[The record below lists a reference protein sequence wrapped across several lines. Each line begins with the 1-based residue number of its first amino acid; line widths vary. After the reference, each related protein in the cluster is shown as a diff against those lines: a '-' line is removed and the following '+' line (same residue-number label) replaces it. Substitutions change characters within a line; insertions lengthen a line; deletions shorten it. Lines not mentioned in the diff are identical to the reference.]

1 LLARVKEL
9 LKLVNSGNDAFPE
22 ILKGILFEK
31 DESGLNALHHAVR
44 SGNKLAVQWCMQN
57 GAVAYPN
64 DYEWCI
70 ESGGIAGSD
79 AQHDD
84 IVMTSESRKKFMTE
98 YEGQTLAYSWH
109 EFEQDHNFA
118 DPESDHKTKE
128 NLEDVGN
135 IKSLIPD
142 GASKMTLATLW
153 EYV

>member
-1 LLARVKEL
+1 MLARVKEL
-9 LKLVNSGNDAFPE
+9 LKVVNAGSDAFPE

-64 DYEWCI
+64 DYEWCV
-70 ESGGIAGSD
+70 ESVTD

-84 IVMTSESRKKFMTE
+84 IVMTSESSAKF
-98 YEGQTLAYSWH
+98 EGQTLAYSWH
-109 EFEQDHNFA
+109 EFERDHDFA
-118 DPESDHKTKE
+118 DPASDHKPIE
-128 NLEDVGN
+128 NVEDVGN

>member
-9 LKLVNSGNDAFPE
+9 LKVVNAGSDAFPE

-84 IVMTSESRKKFMTE
+84 IVMTSESRQKFMTE
-98 YEGQTLAYSWH
+98 HEGQTLAYSWY
-109 EFEQDHNFA
+109 EFEQPDFIM
-118 DPESDHKTKE
+118 EQIV
-128 NLEDVGN
+128 EDVGN